1 MMLMD
6 DIFFCCLRKRG
17 CIRVNAKDLGIGFMN
32 ESKMYVIVYSRE
44 MNESKVRTVHVS
56 ENLFAEENC
65 CSSSIFVEELSRDQ
79 IINTRI
85 VAV

>member
-1 MMLMD
+1 MD

-44 MNESKVRTVHVS
+44 MNESKVRTVQYLKIFLLKKRF
-56 ENLFAEENC
+56 LFQ
-65 CSSSIFVEELSRDQ
+65 SSIFVEELSRDQ

>member
-44 MNESKVRTVHVS
+44 MNESKVRTVQYLKIFLLKKDS
-56 ENLFAEENC
+56 
-65 CSSSIFVEELSRDQ
+65 CSSHQFLSKNLAA
-79 IINTRI
+79 IK
-85 VAV
+85 